1 MPTRARARELI
12 IRGVVQVLG
21 ELAQKPAQ
29 MVTADAEIAMLDDS
43 LRYVS
48 RGALKLVA
56 GLEAFALEV
65 GGKVALD
72 IGASTGGFSDVLLQ
86 AGARKVYAVDVG
98 HDQLAEKLRAD
109 PRVVNLERVD
119 ARHLTTDMVPD
130 AIQIIVSDVSF
141 ISLRKALPAALD
153 LAEPGC
159 SLVALI
165 KPQFEVG
172 PDKVGKGGVVRD
184 RKAQDEACET
194 IRAWLGDQSGWSL
207 IDIVPSPIVGGAGNR
222 EFLLGARYV
231 G

>member
-29 MVTADAEIAMLDDS
+29 MVTADAEIAVMDDS

-56 GLEAFALEV
+56 GLEAFDFDV

-72 IGASTGGFSDVLLQ
+72 VGASTGGFSDVLLQ